1 MKKTY
6 LQIGTTALLAL
17 ILLTG
22 CSNNAQNKTK
32 ASLSK
37 SESSSLAKE
46 SADDLV
52 EEDKAFDDNEA
63 SEDSVEESTN
73 DDSMNTTSESQT
85 STFSMPNT
93 KTSSIQLTGGSS
105 VTVPRVQPNQSSS
118 ISSTTNVINS
128 PDQAIAAAKAKYG
141 DQNGK
146 IHWNCMIDGTTGK
159 AINDG
164 YYFVKGTADD
174 GTMTGTQYSLRVYPD
189 GTIKEN

>member
-73 DDSMNTTSESQT
+73 DDSTNTTSESQT

-105 VTVPRVQPNQSSS
+105 VTIPRIQSNRLSTSS
-118 ISSTTNVINS
+118 ANNVINS
-128 PDQAIAAAKAKYG
+128 PEQAIAAAKAKYG

-146 IHWNCMIDGTTGK
+146 IHWACMTDGTTGK